1 MSVLVFL
8 DGVMRR
14 DFGTPIVQG
23 VALYRSLQA
32 QRRTVVL
39 CEKKPEAEVWLSQNN
54 IVQIDDLYSYEDHKV
69 LTDLELVESCRS
81 RGSIDVVVTSDPELA
96 KELLERGI
104 TSMLFLSP
112 KYIRP
117 EFRPDSRKGVKSW
130 AALQEEIDRQQELYR
145 EDPRASEDHLFGR

>member
-1 MSVLVFL
+1 
-8 DGVMRR
+8 MRR

-32 QRRTVVL
+32 QRRTVIL

-54 IVQIDDLYSYEDHKV
+54 ILKIDDLTCFEDHNV
-69 LTDLELVESCRS
+69 TTSIELVESCRS
-81 RGSIDVVVTSDPELA
+81 RGPIDVVVTSDPELA

-112 KYIRP
+112 QYIRP
-117 EFRPDSRKGVKSW
+117 EFRPDSPRGVKSW
-130 AALQEEIDRQQELYR
+130 AVLQEEMDRQQELYR
-145 EDPRASEDHLFGR
+145 EDPRANEDHLFGR